1 MDKLI
6 KIFLLSSVFYT
17 QTIAFSW
24 GEAPRGK
31 CNPVGR
37 VLSVGDK
44 NLVAGRLL
52 CEGDRLN
59 PLPGK
64 NVQVLCFL
72 QSRVLSFV
80 GLKSLASK
88 CQPPQTGIRR
98 CPGNSNSICWKPR
111 GDGDSAIRLKQPY
124 GSLIADNRPSLSWTP
139 ASGATHY
146 LVEVHGNGLSWQTQT
161 QESTLPYPV
170 DQPALAAGNAYEISI
185 TAYSGSKPLAA
196 ERFAIN
202 LLSIEEKNQ
211 VDRLVNQVKSW
222 NLSPDEIALLD
233 LDSIYMG
240 QGLLDKT
247 ISALRD
253 RSMAGTRNPA
263 VYRLLG
269 DRLLDAGSEIE
280 AREAYTKALQLALSE
295 SNTLEIANARA
306 GLSKLN

>member
-1 MDKLI
+1 MDKFI
-6 KIFLLSSVFYT
+6 KVFLLVLFFYA
-17 QTIAFSW
+17 QTITPSGSQAS
-24 GEAPRGK
+24 RSNCK
-31 CNPVGR
+31 PVGR
-37 VLSVGDK
+37 ILNSGDR
-44 NLVAGRLL
+44 NLVAGSLL

-59 PLPGK
+59 PLLGK
-64 NVQVLCFL
+64 NVQVLCFW
-72 QSRVLSFV
+72 QSQVLNFI
-80 GLKSLASK
+80 GFTSLASK

-98 CPGNSNSICWKPR
+98 CPGDSNSICWKPR
-111 GDGDSAIRLKQPY
+111 GDADSAIRLKQPY

-139 ASGATHY
+139 VSGATHY
-146 LVEVHGNGLSWQTQT
+146 LVEVHGNGLSWQSQT

-202 LLSIEEKNQ
+202 LLSIEEKKQ